1 MQSLRSTAQTGSG
14 RFAAI
19 NAAIVAVVEAIRIGY
34 IAHLSDGPMVNHI
47 PDDAFYYM
55 QAARNFAR
63 LGRWTFDTVEP
74 SSGFHLLWGY
84 VLAAIY
90 WLHPSISVH
99 AVFVVGSVIQSA
111 CLVLAAYLVTRTA
124 ARLAGENTWPGVLLI
139 FLSAASLWVG
149 TAMMESTFVI
159 VCAALLVNLLAR
171 TDIEAR
177 PMILAG
183 AFLLGIFSTLS
194 RSDTGLLAFWIL
206 VAQLYL
212 WRRGISSA
220 RIVRVSFAAL
230 VGAATGVLG
239 LLLHTHWISGEW
251 TQASAQQK
259 FYWTQLAGRTARTP
273 FHVFQS
279 LFNVF
284 THAQPLV
291 PGSILGS
298 AHLQSA
304 NKLLMYIILLVMLA
318 GLALLARQQP
328 KVEMPAFALVLFF
341 TTASYVVFYRL
352 DSAAVQDWYIA
363 NFEVP
368 TALLMGLGLAWFY
381 TRSRIAT
388 SGFIAVMCLM
398 GIACSF
404 TPAYPWQE
412 VTWRGGRYFHDH
424 PELGP
429 VGAWNAGIEGYF
441 ADNGVVNV
449 DGLMND
455 SLLPYT
461 KGGRLDVY
469 LAKRPVRYLFDFPYM
484 FDKDNAQKG
493 GYADGTLQRCLVAS
507 QDLFPDD
514 PYNVSHDAHIRLY
527 TVDTSCL
534 KQARQTP

>member
-1 MQSLRSTAQTGSG
+1 MQSLRSTAHTGSG
-14 RFAAI
+14 RFAII
-19 NAAIVAVVEAIRIGY
+19 NAAIVALVEAIRIGY

-99 AVFVVGSVIQSA
+99 AVFIVGSVIQSA

-124 ARLAGENTWPGVLLI
+124 QRLAGENAWPGVLLI

-159 VCAALLVNLLAR
+159 VCAAILVDLLAR
-171 TDIEAR
+171 TDLEAT
-177 PMILAG
+177 PAVLAG
-183 AFLLGIFSTLS
+183 AFLLGIVSTLS

-206 VAQLYL
+206 VAQFYL
-212 WRRGISSA
+212 WRRGISTN
-220 RIVRVSFAAL
+220 RIVRTAFATL
-230 VGAATGVLG
+230 IGAAAGVLV

-259 FYWTQLAGRTARTP
+259 FYWTQLAGRSARTP
-273 FHVFQS
+273 FHVFES
-279 LFNVF
+279 LFNAL
-284 THAQPLV
+284 THAFPMLSQTTLD
-291 PGSILGS
+291 S
-298 AHLQSA
+298 HRLQSA
-304 NKLLMYIILLVMLA
+304 DKLFLYVILFLMLA
-318 GLALLARQQP
+318 GLALLARRKP
-328 KVEMPAFALVLFF
+328 AVEMPAFALVLLF
-341 TTASYVVFYRL
+341 TVASYVVFYRL

-368 TALLMGLGLAWFY
+368 TALLMGIGLAWFF
-381 TRSRIAT
+381 TRFRIPTAA
-388 SGFIAVMCLM
+388 FVAAMCLA
-398 GIACSF
+398 GIAFSF
-404 TPAYPWQE
+404 NPAYPWQE
-412 VTWRGGRYFHDH
+412 VTWRGGTYFHAH
-424 PELGP
+424 PELTP
-429 VGAWNAGIEGYF
+429 VGAWNAGIDGYF
-441 ADNGVVNV
+441 ADNGFVNI

-469 LAKRPVRYLFDFPYM
+469 LAKRPVRFLFDFPYM
-484 FDKDNAQKG
+484 FDKDNARKG
-493 GYADGTLQRCLVAS
+493 GYADGALQRCIVAT
-507 QDLFPDD
+507 QDLFPED
-514 PYNVSHDAHIRLY
+514 PYNTFHDRHILLFAL
-527 TVDTSCL
+527 DPSCL
-534 KQARQTP
+534 KAARPTP

>member
-1 MQSLRSTAQTGSG
+1 MQAQRSTAQTVSG
-14 RFAAI
+14 RFAAT
-19 NAAIVAVVEAIRIGY
+19 NAAIVGVVEAVRIGY
-34 IAHLSDGPMVNHI
+34 VAHLSDGLMVNHI

-90 WLHPSISVH
+90 WLRPTISVH
-99 AVFVVGSVIQSA
+99 AVVVLGSVLQSI
-111 CLVLAAYLVTRTA
+111 CLVLAVYLVTRTA
-124 ARLAGENTWPGVLLI
+124 ERLGGENTWPGVLMI
-139 FLSAASLWVG
+139 FLSAISLWQG
-149 TAMMESTFVI
+149 TALMESSFVI
-159 VCAALLVNLLAR
+159 VCAATLVYLLAR
-171 TDIEAR
+171 TDLSGKPA
-177 PMILAG
+177 ILVA
-183 AFLLGIFSTLS
+183 AFLLGILLTLS

-206 VAQLYL
+206 VAQLFL
-212 WRRGISSA
+212 WRRGVSS
-220 RIVRVSFAAL
+220 VRMVFASFAAL
-230 VGAATGVLG
+230 CGAAVGVVG

-273 FHVFQS
+273 FHIFQL

-284 THAQPLV
+284 THASPLV
-291 PGSILGS
+291 PRSVLNSG
-298 AHLQSA
+298 HVQSA
-304 NKLLMYIILLVMLA
+304 NKLLMYVILLVMLA
-318 GLALLARQQP
+318 GLALLVRQ
-328 KVEMPAFALVLFF
+328 KLRIEMPAFAAVLLL
-341 TTASYVVFYRL
+341 TIASYVVFYRL

-368 TALLMGLGLAWFY
+368 TAILMGLGLAWFL
-381 TRSRIAT
+381 TRFRIVTVA
-388 SGFIAVMCLM
+388 FIAVMCVA

-412 VTWRGGRYFHDH
+412 ATWRGGMYFRQH

-429 VGAWNAGIEGYF
+429 VGAWNAGIDGYF
-441 ADNGVVNV
+441 ADNGFVNV

-493 GYADGTLQRCLVAS
+493 GYSDGTLKRCLAAS

-514 PYNVSHDAHIRLY
+514 PYNVSHDAHITLY
-527 TVDTSCL
+527 TVDISCL